1 MSTQNE
7 YVFMDITGCSLEGM
21 LYYTNQDIPIMVLYE
36 DGSAILIV
44 GFNQF
49 NIVVMD
55 PVNKKLGYMSR
66 SDAKAMLGK
75 TNNQL
80 FTYYHQKIN

>member
-1 MSTQNE
+1 M
-7 YVFMDITGCSLEGM
+7 TGSSLESL

-36 DGSAILIV
+36 DGTAILIT

-55 PVNKKLGYMSR
+55 PVKGKLGYMAR
-66 SDAKAMLGK
+66 SDAKEMLAES
-75 TNNQL
+75 NNQV
-80 FTYYHQKIN
+80 FTYYKLHMN